1 MSTPPSPDADVFGFD
16 QFAQVVSRSILSLEA
31 GNGTVLAVNGPWGSG
46 KSSVVNLV
54 KHHLAQAESA
64 QSLVV
69 MDFRCWWFRG
79 EEALALAFF
88 RDLYAKVG
96 ASLGRRFKRSIK
108 KFGSKILKAGSAAGA
123 GAELA
128 GASGAGALTSGI
140 MDWLSGL
147 FDGSETVDDLYQE
160 IVSILKAQNR
170 RFLILIDDIDRLTP
184 DEAMQMFRLIK
195 SVGGLP
201 NVTYLLV
208 YDRKLAEATVANA
221 FPSEG
226 PHYLEKIVQASFDVP
241 VLSGTELSQQ
251 LLANVATLTGSTD
264 KINTVEF
271 MNIFYDVVAPLV
283 LRPRDMVRLGNAMA
297 LVWPTIGQD
306 VFLADMLA
314 IEAIR
319 LFNFELYSA
328 LRANKD
334 MLCPASRLDGNYDM
348 QKIKEHYNQTFLK
361 GLDNS
366 EAAIWRIRLARLF
379 PRLSEVWQ
387 NTYQGR
393 EIEHDWNINRRIC
406 SLPHFDTYF
415 SLTLGA
421 DILSQSE
428 IDIIVENL
436 SNPDDLRE
444 RLRNGLQTIRR
455 NGMTKASLI
464 LDVLIQQASRIALK
478 DAETALTTIFAMA
491 DDLDV
496 QADAEKGF
504 SFGNNNLRIHWLLRR
519 LLLERTSLDERS
531 AILMRA
537 TKSAALSW
545 ANDLYW
551 SAFED
556 YHPREGKEPEPEGKC
571 LLSEADTDA
580 LGKDVKGQIVRAAN
594 DGSLL
599 VSPSLAQLLYAWR
612 HFSNEDSAAI
622 ISWTGAQMSNAD
634 SVAKFAAAFTT
645 QSWTQGMGWDGD
657 GDRVAKRSARVNPAQ
672 LSNFFDLTVLRMR
685 AQEVHDDP
693 QTPET
698 ERKTLSEFLVAW
710 AKADSKNSGGINS
723 GVIT

>member
-1 MSTPPSPDADVFGFD
+1 MKNFDDQPITTPDADLFGFD
-16 QFAQVVSRSILSLEA
+16 QFAQIISQSITKLEA

-54 KHHLAQAESA
+54 KHHLAQAGEA

-96 ASLGRRFKRSIK
+96 ASLGRRFKKSVK
-108 KFGSKILKAGSAAGA
+108 KFGSKILKAGSAASA

-128 GASGAGALTSGI
+128 GASGAGALASGM

-160 IVSILKAQNR
+160 IVSILKAQDR
-170 RFLILIDDIDRLTP
+170 RFLIVIDDIDRLTP

-201 NVTYLLV
+201 NVIYLLV

-241 VLSGTELSQQ
+241 VLGGPELSQQ
-251 LLANVATLTGSTD
+251 LLANVAAITDAMD
-264 KINTVEF
+264 KIDTVEF
-271 MNIFYDVVAPLV
+271 MNIFYDVVSPLV
-283 LRPRDMVRLGNAMA
+283 QRPRDMARLCNAMA
-297 LVWPTIGQD
+297 LVWPTLGKE

-314 IEAIR
+314 VEAIR

-334 MLCPASRLDGNYDM
+334 MLCPSSRLGGNYDM
-348 QKIKEHYNQTFLK
+348 QKLKAHYDQTFLS
-361 GLDNS
+361 GFDEG
-366 EAAIWRIRLARLF
+366 EAGRWRIRLTRIF

-387 NTYQGR
+387 NSYDGG
-393 EIEHDWNINRRIC
+393 EIEHSWNVDRRIC
-406 SLPHFDTYF
+406 SLAHFGTYF
-415 SLTLGA
+415 SFTLGA
-421 DILSQSE
+421 DIFSQSE
-428 IDIIVENL
+428 IDGLVDNL
-436 SNPDDLRE
+436 SSPDDLRA
-444 RLRNGLQTIRR
+444 RLRDGLQTIRR

-464 LDVLIQQASRIALK
+464 LDVLNQQAGRIALN
-478 DAETALTTIFAMA
+478 DAETLLTTIFAMA
-491 DDLDV
+491 DELDV
-496 QADAEKGF
+496 EADAAKGF
-504 SFGNNNLRIHWLLRR
+504 SIGNNSLRIHWLLRR
-519 LLLERTSLDERS
+519 LLLERTSLEERS
-531 AILMRA
+531 AILMRSA
-537 TKSAALSW
+537 KSAALSW

-556 YHPREGKEPEPEGKC
+556 FHPREGKQPEPEGNC
-571 LLSEADTDA
+571 LLTEADTEI
-580 LGKDVKGQIVRAAN
+580 LGNDVRARIRKAAD

-599 VSPSLAQLLYAWR
+599 TSPSLARLLYSWR
-612 HFSNEDSAAI
+612 QYNDDDS
-622 ISWTGAQMSNAD
+622 SELVKWTSAQLVD
-634 SVAKFAAAFTT
+634 TGSVAKFAAAFTT
-645 QSWTQGMGWDGD
+645 QSWSQGMGWNGG
-657 GDRVAKRSARVNPAQ
+657 GDRVAKRSARVHPDSLAN
-672 LSNFFDLTVLRMR
+672 LFDLDTLRAR
-685 AQEVHDDP
+685 ATEVSNDP
-693 QTPET
+693 QTSESD
-698 ERKTLSEFLVAW
+698 RKVISEFLDAW
-710 AKADSKNSGGINS
+710 ARADSKDDND
-723 GVIT
+723 